1 MDTYFVGSGKT
12 TLLSIAAGLVSS
24 TKKRGSDDFSSE
36 SEICIN
42 GERIAGVGSDS
53 VTSPNA
59 KKSFPKGLVGVVW
72 QDDLLLSNL
81 TVRETVEFA
90 AKLKSNDSD
99 DDVCREKV
107 DQVLMDLGLMS
118 VQHSLIG
125 SGGRMR
131 GISGGERKRVS
142 VAQELVTRPS
152 LIFLDE
158 PTSGLDATSAL
169 ALMRTLKDLAVSG
182 GHSIVTIVH
191 QPRTNIFELLDGL
204 LLLSKG
210 EEIYSGPASGA
221 RQVLESCPIIGYD
234 LPAQTNVADW
244 IIDIIHDDEQR
255 IKKSSYHDDDSDIIE
270 TDDNNMME
278 TGQNND
284 KYRNRILPI
293 HWQNVKSQYAVLYQ
307 REINTGAPKPD
318 SSRQLSTLSEI
329 KSSFPQYCKSLF
341 SQLQLLTKRA
351 IKQRRGE
358 RLTRVATLVTITY
371 IVLETIFWFRLPNDT
386 NHIFERSSILF
397 FLLIAQS
404 NSVVL
409 SSVVTFQQERAL
421 LRRERA
427 KKMYQVLPY
436 FLAKTT
442 ADMTTNVLLPQIHA
456 AIVYWTV
463 NLRPTFGA
471 YVTYLLIFYLT
482 TSTAQSLGLLLSVSI
497 TNVQLTLMIAPV
509 LNIFLMIIGGFYIP
523 LNNMSSWTKWASWLS
538 YATYGYSGFI
548 VNEFD
553 GQNIECASFSNKT
566 EFANVVDCPL
576 HSHTI
581 LDSLG
586 IQGIM
591 RNTWFN
597 VLMLTTMQISFRI
610 SAYYFLKRD

>member
-1 MDTYFVGSGKT
+1 M
-12 TLLSIAAGLVSS
+12 
-24 TKKRGSDDFSSE
+24 
-36 SEICIN
+36 
-42 GERIAGVGSDS
+42 
-53 VTSPNA
+53 
-59 KKSFPKGLVGVVW
+59 W

-90 AKLKSNDSD
+90 AKLKSNEND
-99 DDVCREKV
+99 DDACGKKV
-107 DQVLMDLGLMS
+107 DEVLIDLGLMS

-169 ALMRTLKDLAVSG
+169 ALMRTLKDLAVTG
-182 GHSIVTIVH
+182 GHSIVVIVH

-255 IKKSSYHDDDSDIIE
+255 SKKSSHHEDDFDIIE
-270 TDDNNMME
+270 TDDDYNMME
-278 TGQNND
+278 TGQNYENCH
-284 KYRNRILPI
+284 NRILPI
-293 HWQNVKSQYAVLYQ
+293 HWQKMKNRDPNLYQ
-307 REINTGAPKPD
+307 CQLNTGLPKSD
-318 SSRQLSTLSEI
+318 TSLQLSTLTDI
-329 KSSFPQYCKSLF
+329 RSSFPQYSKNFF
-341 SQLQLLTKRA
+341 SQLQLLSKRA

-409 SSVVTFQQERAL
+409 SSIVTFQQERAL

-436 FLAKTT
+436 FLAKTA
-442 ADMTTNVLLPQIHA
+442 ADMTTTVLLPQIHA
-456 AIVYWTV
+456 VIVYWTV

-471 YVTYLLIFYLT
+471 YLTYLLIFYLT

-497 TNVQLTLMIAPV
+497 TNVQLALMIAPV

-553 GQNIECASFSNKT
+553 EQNVECVSFSNNT
-566 EFANVVDCPL
+566 AFSNVVECPL
-576 HSHTI
+576 QGHTI

-597 VLMLTTMQISFRI
+597 ILMLATMQISFRI